1 MVVTPLIVLLVSVL
15 GYANLNSTELGKLK
29 LNRLVPSRLAIT
41 LFISGTVILFGAV
54 FATFLLLLLWGLITL
69 VVSGS
74 LSSAW
79 VAMQTLTGSPGG
91 VEPDKSSVLLLFT
104 IGLVISFLSVT
115 KFQSKADANW
125 KQNNSKFL
133 IHKLV
138 DDELELF
145 LLRALEMDDFI
156 PHNGDESPDKRM
168 LVRVVLSNR
177 KVYIGNLIRCDIT
190 RGVCSNIVL
199 VPMHSGYQDESTL
212 ELQLTEHYEKHYS
225 AELSSDAT
233 ELQIKDF
240 LNQYSLTIP
249 VHHLV
254 TASLFD
260 LTAYQKF
267 LTEKLNSM

>member
-125 KQNNSKFL
+125 KQ
-133 IHKLV
+133 
-138 DDELELF
+138 
-145 LLRALEMDDFI
+145 
-156 PHNGDESPDKRM
+156 
-168 LVRVVLSNR
+168 
-177 KVYIGNLIRCDIT
+177 T
-190 RGVCSNIVL
+190 
-199 VPMHSGYQDESTL
+199 Q
-212 ELQLTEHYEKHYS
+212 
-225 AELSSDAT
+225 
-233 ELQIKDF
+233 
-240 LNQYSLTIP
+240 
-249 VHHLV
+249 
-254 TASLFD
+254 
-260 LTAYQKF
+260 
-267 LTEKLNSM
+267 